1 MDYINSDKLIFIC
14 ASPAGAGYRLGR
26 IISCL
31 NNVYWYYSKGNGLH
45 PWSVVR
51 KNPAA
56 PAPEPFKIKGRKIS
70 KFHYDRITKNGVIPL
85 VGERVEQFW
94 NNNDLDYYYNI
105 VWTDLMT
112 KSSAND
118 IIESG
123 LHLTWVVH
131 DTPNHILNRFPN
143 SKIINL
149 IDENIDDVAKR
160 YLSTTALFPITIE
173 NKNIKPDYQNQYSL
187 TLSSL
192 QQLNETPTYQDFW
205 MWKNY
210 TEPVYNNLHDNE
222 YYRSILSELLE
233 LDQLKRKQTSNCLNF
248 CWSKFDVNLLINF
261 LKSKEISKEYLS
273 LLN

>member
-31 NNVYWYYSKGNGLH
+31 NNVYWYQNKRNGKYPWSTNYFSTNSVQSKGRE
-45 PWSVVR
+45 V
-51 KNPAA
+51 
-56 PAPEPFKIKGRKIS
+56 S
-70 KFHYDRITKNGVIPL
+70 KFHYDRVTEKNMIPL
-85 VGERVEQFW
+85 VGERVERFW
-94 NNNDLDYYYNI
+94 NFEDLDYYYQK
-105 VWTDLMT
+105 VWTKLM
-112 KSSAND
+112 ND
-118 IIESG
+118 AGGSNIINNR

-131 DTPNHILNRFPN
+131 DTPNHILNIFPN

-149 IDENIDDVAKR
+149 IDENIEDVAKR

-261 LKSKEISKEYLS
+261 LKSKEISNEYID
-273 LLN
+273 LLH